1 MFYSNAMR
9 TKTKEENPE
18 ATFGDIGK
26 LIGAAWKEVTEEERA
41 VYEKMADEDK
51 ERYVKECE
59 EMGIEVGG
67 KKSEASTKEKKVRDE
82 AASLSHTH
90 NTRKTRT
97 PPPALSRSHPL
108 SLSHTHTLTRSTQ
121 THTHTGDES
130 SEGEGDQERHRQG

>member
-9 TKTKEENPE
+9 NKTKEENPE

-26 LIGAAWKEVTEEERA
+26 LIGAAWKEVTGEERA

-67 KKSEASTKEKKVRDE
+67 KKSEASTKEKKVRDV
-82 AASLSHTH
+82 AASLSHTQRAQNAH
-90 NTRKTRT
+90 STSS
-97 PPPALSRSHPL
+97 PLSLPS
-108 SLSHTHTLTRSTQ
+108 SLSHTH
-121 THTHTGDES
+121 
-130 SEGEGDQERHRQG
+130 

>member
-26 LIGAAWKEVTEEERA
+26 LIGAAWKEVTGEERA

-67 KKSEASTKEKKVRDE
+67 KKAEASTKEKKVRDG
-82 AASLSHTH
+82 AASLAHT
-90 NTRKTRT
+90 TRAKR
-97 PPPALSRSHPL
+97 ALHLQPSLAPILSL
-108 SLSHTHTLTRSTQ
+108 SLSH
-121 THTHTGDES
+121 
-130 SEGEGDQERHRQG
+130 